1 MENTNDKEKF
11 EIGAYVKLKSDPT
24 QIFKVLGSNN
34 IHVYASDRNEV
45 PKLIDIANVELCNE
59 DDIISFGD
67 NTPIFVDPK
76 DLK

>member
-1 MENTNDKEKF
+1 MRDT
-11 EIGAYVKLKSDPT
+11 
-24 QIFKVLGSNN
+24 
-34 IHVYASDRNEV
+34 VYFTLPNEV

>member
-1 MENTNDKEKF
+1 MENMNEQ
-11 EIGAYVKLKSDPT
+11 EIKIGDYVKLKNDPN
-24 QIFKVLGSNN
+24 QIFKVLGSND
-34 IHVYASDRNEV
+34 IHVYASDRNGV